1 MASRIFVMFAAFA
14 YAWMFFVGSLW
25 MDLPPDK
32 PFMLTTVTILF
43 IKLIFMAA
51 SLLYSFGG
59 FAMLVE
65 TLDTEG
71 QSNEVQEG

>member
-1 MASRIFVMFAAFA
+1 MISRIFMMFTAFGF
-14 YAWMFFVGSLW
+14 AWAFFVGSLW
-25 MDLPPDK
+25 MSLPPDK

-65 TLDTEG
+65 TLDMEG
-71 QSNEVQEG
+71 KSNEVQEG